1 MNFRI
6 TPTYT
11 YLLCKFLFEAAQP
24 PQNLF
29 LNSKFAQTSITNNVL
44 KCSPQASTI
53 KTRIIPNHW
62 GQLMLIIY
70 NLRAPLY
77 HVSASSILR
86 RSSQSVIS
94 NAWLFAMRRSDFF
107 STRRHHISELWL
119 LLSGEISETVS
130 TCCARLMEKGCERE
144 EKHVGNMN
152 REYSYFPIHDGNRF
166 LPPQSSCARW
176 TLPNI
181 LLVEP
186 TSINHF

>member
-1 MNFRI
+1 M
-6 TPTYT
+6 
-11 YLLCKFLFEAAQP
+11 
-24 PQNLF
+24 
-29 LNSKFAQTSITNNVL
+29 L

-53 KTRIIPNHW
+53 KIHIIPNHW

-77 HVSASSILR
+77 HVSASSILPPLDPVCYFKR
-86 RSSQSVIS
+86 V
-94 NAWLFAMRRSDFF
+94 LFAMRRSDFF
-107 STRRHHISELWL
+107 PIRRHHISELWL

-130 TCCARLMEKGCERE
+130 TCCAHLMGKGCERD

-166 LPPQSSCARW
+166 LPPQSCVRW
-176 TLPNI
+176 TFPNI